1 MQTTLF
7 IQAKDINFANLNKD
21 IYKTIKQLK
30 SYIPQYDLVMPPT
43 INNDILVLSVR
54 VKGTGDYLP
63 EYAGNLDII
72 NCAAIEISKNLL

>member
-7 IQAKDINFANLNKD
+7 IQAEDINFANLNKD

-43 INNDILVLSVR
+43 FNNDILVLSVR

-72 NCAAIEISKNLL
+72 NCAAIEITKNLL